1 MRRSSENYRIYE
13 AIHPVSVSGRTVVDY
28 MDTLGITLE
37 FFDGKTILDCGFG
50 GVGWALE
57 LFLSGKSTKVY
68 GIDINRN
75 WVAVM
80 EDRFKDY
87 GDRLNLQNGQLL
99 NLPYDDN
106 FFDYV
111 HCHGVLHH
119 VQNWEAGLKELC
131 RVVKSEGTLYL
142 MVYGQYGPLGRLV
155 NKLLRKLGKVIPFRL
170 MNTFVENFAFF
181 RNHEYSILDMMYVE
195 TELHFSSDVI
205 LAALEKLGFKE
216 IRFHKSAKWDKHRI
230 LTSGMLFGKK
240 VNHVVTA
247 KK

>member
-13 AIHPVSVSGRTVVDY
+13 AIHPVSVSGRTVEDY

-57 LFLSGKSTKVY
+57 LYLSGKSTKVY

-75 WVAVM
+75 WVDVM

-106 FFDYV
+106 FFDCV

-119 VQNWEAGLKELC
+119 VQNWESGLKELC
-131 RVVKSEGTLYL
+131 RVVKSEGTL
-142 MVYGQYGPLGRLV
+142 
-155 NKLLRKLGKVIPFRL
+155 
-170 MNTFVENFAFF
+170 
-181 RNHEYSILDMMYVE
+181 
-195 TELHFSSDVI
+195 
-205 LAALEKLGFKE
+205 
-216 IRFHKSAKWDKHRI
+216 
-230 LTSGMLFGKK
+230 
-240 VNHVVTA
+240 
-247 KK
+247 